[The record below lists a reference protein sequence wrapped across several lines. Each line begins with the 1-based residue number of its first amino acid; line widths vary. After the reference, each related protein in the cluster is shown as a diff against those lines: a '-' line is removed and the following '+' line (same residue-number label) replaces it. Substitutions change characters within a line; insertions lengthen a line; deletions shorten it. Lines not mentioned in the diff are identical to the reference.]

1 MSINGT
7 LTKTDDDAY
16 TGWVAGLTFDT
27 EITLIDNPRKTK
39 ESHPDYAIMAKS
51 PRGRDIRIGAAWLQT
66 SRAGNDYLS
75 MAIDM
80 NGGSVGDNAMQ
91 DTNGEDGEYTI
102 FPWAAE

>member
-27 EITLIDNPRKTK
+27 EITLID
-39 ESHPDYAIMAKS
+39 
-51 PRGRDIRIGAAWLQT
+51 
-66 SRAGNDYLS
+66 
-75 MAIDM
+75 M
-80 NGGSVGDNAMQ
+80 NGGSVRVNAMQ